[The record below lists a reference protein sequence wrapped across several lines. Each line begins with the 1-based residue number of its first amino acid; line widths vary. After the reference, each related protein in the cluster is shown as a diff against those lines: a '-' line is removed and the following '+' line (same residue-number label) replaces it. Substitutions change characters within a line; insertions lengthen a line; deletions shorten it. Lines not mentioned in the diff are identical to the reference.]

1 MQKILKLV
9 TAFLLFASVQ
19 STAQRVDIDK
29 AKFVIKYTMA
39 SFGMGAASAAA
50 VPAEQIEASTP
61 WLAAAD
67 GKLSLLQSSL
77 SHLNLTVTAADE
89 NGYTLLQ
96 AAASYGQLPVME
108 WILNQVRQFPEQQQQ
123 VAAINAVDKDGDSA
137 LHYAGTVEAAK
148 LLVDVGINAT
158 LKNAQG
164 KTALEAKVEEMT
176 SMMEEDEEDS
186 DSEDAENLRKQ
197 IQYLEN
203 PMSAF

>member
-1 MQKILKLV
+1 
-9 TAFLLFASVQ
+9 
-19 STAQRVDIDK
+19 
-29 AKFVIKYTMA
+29 MA

-77 SHLNLTVTAADE
+77 AHLNLTVAAADE
-89 NGYTLLQ
+89 NGYTLLH

-108 WILNQVRQFPEQQQQ
+108 WILSQIRQFPEEQQL
-123 VAAINAVDKDGDSA
+123 AAINAVDKDGDSA
-137 LHYAGTVEAAK
+137 LHYAGTLEAAK
-148 LLVDVGINAT
+148 LLVDVGIHAT
-158 LKNAQG
+158 LKNGQG

-203 PMSAF
+203 PMSAC